1 MENLE
6 NSSEK
11 PSTNFGWVLVLMV
24 AILQALS
31 SFFLIFGNSVETFE
45 VDTGIAWTEL
55 VEVFPTVATQIEMSQ
70 QSSIVGSLVIG
81 LMSIAII
88 SLAMRK
94 GEVWAW
100 FTMWLMPL
108 FMLPG
113 TISLAQSDNPAWV
126 AVMAGGFILL
136 AVLGLLISFPTSILN
151 RNPVPRD
158 QVEAKGKR
166 VKHNQ

>member
-1 MENLE
+1 METLE

-11 PSTNFGWVLVLMV
+11 PSTHFGWVLVLIV

-31 SFFLIFGNSVETFE
+31 SFFLLFGNSVETFE

-55 VEVFPTVATQIEMSQ
+55 IEVFPTVATQVEMSQ
-70 QSSIVGSLVIG
+70 QSSTAGSLVIG

-88 SLAMRK
+88 LFALRK
-94 GEVWAW
+94 GDVWAW

-126 AVMAGGFILL
+126 AVMGGGLILL
-136 AVLGLLISFPTSILN
+136 AALGLLISFPTSILD
-151 RNPVPRD
+151 RNSVPRD
-158 QVEAKGKR
+158 QVGGEGQTK
-166 VKHNQ
+166 